1 MNRALLRLSIACLC
15 MFALLMININF
26 VQAFQSGSL
35 AADPANVRIFNQQFT
50 IQRGA
55 IIADGDGTDVK
66 IAESVKNKNSDTY
79 HRVYPFGREYSAVTG
94 YDTIFGKSGIEQAE
108 NRYLTGPT
116 TTLGLHSLVGL
127 LSGNQA
133 GSNVILTISPKAQL
147 AAYQALQAMAL
158 TDGGK
163 PAAVVAMNPSTGQ
176 ILAMASYPSFNP
188 NVLTTQNGTK
198 LDKIDKQLLHAPG
211 NPLLNRAINETYPP
225 GSSFKIV
232 TGATAFATHLVA
244 NPSPNVPAP
253 TALPLGNG
261 NFLHNDDFSACANG
275 DPPISVAFYLSCNT
289 AFGRLGMK
297 ITAPV
302 LHSYA
307 DRFGFNNSGLRIP
320 MPVSPSQWPPVK
332 DNDPAYTALQAI
344 GQYNATVTP
353 IQEAMD
359 ASAIANRGVLMK
371 PYLVQSIEASH
382 NLATIYSAT
391 PSVFSTP
398 VNSTVASY
406 MRTLMRGVTQNP
418 GGTAYLTAGPPATS
432 IIIAGKTGTAQNGQ
446 VSAAG
451 LPPTDDAVF
460 SCFAPAGNGQ
470 TPRIAVG
477 VIVQGG
483 GYGADAA
490 APIAVK
496 IIQAYLGQS

>member
-1 MNRALLRLSIACLC
+1 MNRALLRLSLACLG
-15 MFALLMININF
+15 MFVLLMVNINYA
-26 VQAFQSGSL
+26 QAFESNSL
-35 AADPANVRIFNQQFT
+35 ASEPANIRIFNQQFT

-55 IIADGDGTDVK
+55 IIANGDGSDLK
-66 IAESVKNKNSDTY
+66 IAESVKNKGTDTY
-79 HRVYPFGREYSAVTG
+79 HRVYPFGREYAAVTG
-94 YDTIFGKSGIEQAE
+94 YDTIYGKTGIEEAE
-108 NRYLTGPT
+108 NRYLTGSST
-116 TTLGLHSLVGL
+116 DLGLHNLIGL

-133 GSNVILTISPKAQL
+133 GSDVILTISPKAQA
-147 AAYQALQAMAL
+147 AAYQALQSMAQQ
-158 TDGGK
+158 DGGK
-163 PAAVVAMNPSTGQ
+163 PAAVVAIEPSTGA
-176 ILAMASYPSFNP
+176 ILAIATYPTFNP
-188 NVLTTQNGTK
+188 NVLATTNGTK
-198 LDKIDKQLLHAPG
+198 LNKVDHQLLTAPG
-211 NPLLNRAINETYPP
+211 NPLLNRAINETWPP

-232 TGATAFATHLVA
+232 TGSAAFATHLVA
-244 NPSPNVPAP
+244 NPSSDIPAP

-261 NFLHNDDFSACANG
+261 NFLHNDDFGTCANG

-297 ITAPV
+297 LTAPV

-307 DRFGFNNSGLRIP
+307 DGFGFNNPNLTIP
-320 MPVSPSQWPPVK
+320 MPVSASAWPPVK

-344 GQYNATVTP
+344 GQFNARETP
-353 IQEAMD
+353 LQEAMV
-359 ASAIANRGVLMK
+359 AATIAHHGVLMK
-371 PYLVQSIEASH
+371 PYMVQSVEASH
-382 NLATIYSAT
+382 NLATVYSAT
-391 PSVFSTP
+391 PSVLSTP
-398 VNSTVASY
+398 ISSTVASY

-446 VSAAG
+446 VSAG
-451 LPPTDDAVF
+451 LVDDDAVF
-460 SCFAPAGNGQ
+460 SSFAPAGNGQ